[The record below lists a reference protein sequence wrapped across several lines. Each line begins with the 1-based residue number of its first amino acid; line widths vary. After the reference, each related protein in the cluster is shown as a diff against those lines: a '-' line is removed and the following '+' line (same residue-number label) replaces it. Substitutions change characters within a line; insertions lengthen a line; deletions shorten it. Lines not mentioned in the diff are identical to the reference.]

1 MLLKCNS
8 DHAASMALKLS
19 NQDRKDLDK
28 FTKFFALKAAQI
40 IIQSRLGEKV
50 TTNCKPQTTGTD
62 WVSGVNIEIKKM
74 CYFYKPVY

>member
-1 MLLKCNS
+1 MLLKC
-8 DHAASMALKLS
+8 DFTHVIMALKLS

-50 TTNCKPQTTGTD
+50 TTSCKPQTTGKD
-62 WVSGVNIEIKKM
+62 WVSPHIKN
-74 CYFYKPVY
+74 Y

>member
-1 MLLKCNS
+1 MLLTCCS
-8 DHAASMALKLS
+8 DHATMALKLS

-50 TTNCKPQTTGTD
+50 TTNCKPQTTGKD
-62 WVSGVNIEIKKM
+62 WVRII
-74 CYFYKPVY
+74 